1 MRQDVLNRN
10 RRAIQ
15 SIAGQHGAIRVRVFG
30 SVARSEQSAESDLDL
45 IVELAPGRDLLDLVA
60 IKQDLE
66 SLLSCPVDVVEEGG
80 LSPYLRDR
88 IESEALPL

>member
-1 MRQDVLNRN
+1 M
-10 RRAIQ
+10 
-15 SIAGQHGAIRVRVFG
+15 FG